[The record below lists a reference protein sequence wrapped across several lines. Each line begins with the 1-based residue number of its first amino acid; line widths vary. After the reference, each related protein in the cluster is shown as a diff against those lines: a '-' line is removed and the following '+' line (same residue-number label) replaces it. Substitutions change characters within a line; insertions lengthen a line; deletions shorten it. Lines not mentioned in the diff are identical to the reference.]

1 MQKFIEVT
9 IDNNPQ
15 IPLLQW
21 VLEHYPNLNH
31 SITQKLIRTAA
42 IKLNGKKAKFSTIV
56 NKHDIIK
63 LPIEFINSF
72 IPAPKKVTKSTVNP
86 ALYKKEISLL
96 LNSILYQDD
105 DYLILNKPA
114 GLAMQGGTKVYFHL
128 ALALPF
134 LKLGKSHS
142 PYLVHRLDKD
152 TSGVLILARNKE
164 TSQYM
169 FEVFKQKR
177 ITKIYNCL
185 VYPFINQEDTG
196 IIKANLLKQGATNSE
211 QIVIDSKGKEA
222 ITKYKVLQKKDKIA
236 LLEVEPQTGRTH
248 QIRVHMAQVLHA
260 PIIGDFKYGAKP
272 LKIGIDYHRLYLH
285 AKSIEFQNAM
295 GKTIKITAPLPET
308 FVSTLQKLGF
318 TDK

>member
-1 MQKFIEVT
+1 MPKFIEVVV
-9 IDNNPQ
+9 DNNSQ
-15 IPLLQW
+15 ITLLQW
-21 VLEHYPNLNH
+21 VLQHYPNLNH
-31 SITQKLIRTAA
+31 SIIQKLIRIGE

-56 NKHDIIK
+56 TLHDAIK
-63 LPIEFINSF
+63 LPIDFINNF
-72 IPAPKKVTKSTVNP
+72 TPAPKKIVKQTLNS
-86 ALYKKEISLL
+86 ALYKKEIQQL

-114 GLAMQGGTKVYFHL
+114 GLAMQGGSKVYFHL

-142 PYLVHRLDKD
+142 PHLVHRLDKD

-185 VYPFINQEDTG
+185 VYPFEKQADHGTIN
-196 IIKANLLKQGATNSE
+196 ANLLKQGTANAE
-211 QIVIDSKGKEA
+211 QIVINSQGKEA

-236 LLEVEPQTGRTH
+236 FLEVQPLTGRTH
-248 QIRVHMAQVLHA
+248 QIRVHMAQVLYA

-272 LKIGIDYHRLYLH
+272 LKIGIDYHKLYLH
-285 AKSIEFQNAM
+285 AKSIEFQNAK
-295 GKTIKITAPLPET
+295 GKTIKVTAPLPKT
-308 FVSTLQKLGF
+308 FMHTLQILGLKA
-318 TDK
+318 T